1 MAPAGAHKMN
11 NDKAREFFSS
21 YFEGTLEPGL
31 RQSLDR
37 QFASNHDLRAEYNLF
52 ENTLS
57 ELSNM
62 KMEEIRIPSDL
73 HEIISARLDRHIY
86 EQKRKT
92 STGIS
97 ALWRNL
103 SLGAIG
109 LAAIVGA
116 IYSIPHLGGKISA
129 AGIVGAGEVQKAVVS
144 PNRLEFRAQANSV
157 LVEITPSTDH
167 ILSID
172 SEGKVLQRILAKSG
186 EQSTT
191 PLVNP
196 QANAALMEII
206 VQGESLHHLV
216 ALPGTVANT
225 DRVGQGDLSTFAKA
239 FAGYYRC
246 PVVIDVA
253 DTKQTVHWT
262 FLAKEPVKAAID
274 ALVDSH
280 LSIEQRDGKLVTISD
295 R

>member
-1 MAPAGAHKMN
+1 MN

-31 RQSLDR
+31 RQSLER
-37 QFASNHDLRAEYNLF
+37 QFATNQELKAEYRLF
-52 ENTLS
+52 EKTLS
-57 ELSNM
+57 ELSDL
-62 KMEEIRIPSDL
+62 KMEEIRVPSDL

-86 EQKRKT
+86 EQKRKA

-116 IYSIPHLGGKISA
+116 IYSIPHIGGKASQA
-129 AGIVGAGEVQKAVVS
+129 AGIIGSVETSKPASS
-144 PNRLEFRAQANSV
+144 PNRVEFKAQANSV
-157 LVEITPSTDH
+157 LAEITPTTDH
-167 ILSID
+167 VLTID
-172 SEGKVLQRILAKSG
+172 SEGKVLERILAKGG

-191 PLVNP
+191 PLVNSQP
-196 QANAALMEII
+196 NAALMGVS
-206 VQGESLHHLV
+206 VQGESAHHLV
-216 ALPGTVANT
+216 ALPGTVPNT
-225 DRVGQGDLSTFAKA
+225 EKVGQGDLTGFAKA

-253 DTKQTVHWT
+253 DTKQSVHWT
-262 FLAKEPVKAAID
+262 FLAQEPVKAAID